1 MSATADV
8 LQMPASP
15 TAEFLPL
22 FENAPVAIALC
33 DADGRVLSVNPAC
46 EEMLAMGPEIANE
59 GFWLADLI
67 PMQDRLQAER
77 LISALARG
85 EQENFE
91 LETRTAGSKRALRWT
106 AWKMQS
112 ANLHSTSILAIG
124 EPIGGDATGENQLR
138 QGQRLEMLGR
148 LASGVAHDVNNLLTG
163 VLLYCDLL
171 MSSLGPGHPA
181 CKYAQEIRNAGFQAS
196 GVVRQLLALAKP
208 SNCPPRLL
216 SLNEIAEGMK
226 DLLTRLI
233 GKHIALQ
240 FHLDPN
246 LGLVRMDPTHVQ
258 QILLNLV
265 LNARDALPQGGQVQV
280 KTGNCKVQI
289 LPDTNNGSNN
299 APALSCALFV
309 VSDNGEGMDE
319 ATRARLFEPFFTTKG
334 GKGTGLGLSTV
345 HDIVSNSGGLIC
357 VDSAPMNGTRVS
369 VLLPLVLQGSS
380 DVGSTDSYL
389 GSSDQQLSSSG
400 KGIMP

>member
-1 MSATADV
+1 
-8 LQMPASP
+8 MPASP
-15 TAEFLPL
+15 AAEFIPI
-22 FENAPVAIALC
+22 FEKARIAIVLC
-33 DADGRVLSVNPAC
+33 DANGRVLSVNPAC
-46 EEMLAMGPEIANE
+46 EEMLAIGPAIVDERL
-59 GFWLADLI
+59 WLADLMPI
-67 PMQDRLQAER
+67 QDRPQAER
-77 LISALARG
+77 LVSALARG
-85 EQENFE
+85 EQESFE
-91 LETRTAGSKRALRWT
+91 LETRTAGPKRALRWT
-106 AWKMQS
+106 AWKMPL
-112 ANLHSTSILAIG
+112 ANLHSASILAIG
-124 EPIGGDATGENQLR
+124 QPIGGDAAGQDSLR

-171 MSSLGPGHPA
+171 TSSLGPGHPA
-181 CKYAQEIRNAGFQAS
+181 SKYAEEIRNAGFQAS

-240 FHLDPN
+240 FYLDPN

-289 LPDTNNGSNN
+289 LPDTSNSAN
-299 APALSCALFV
+299 TGPALSCALLV

-334 GKGTGLGLSTV
+334 GKGSGLGLSTV
-345 HDIVSNSGGLIC
+345 HDIVRNSGGLIY
-357 VDSAPMNGTRVS
+357 VDSAPMKGTRVS
-369 VLLPLVLQGSS
+369 VLLPLVAQEGSGIGNP
-380 DVGSTDSYL
+380 DLYL
-389 GSSDQQLSSSG
+389 ESSDQQLSFSG